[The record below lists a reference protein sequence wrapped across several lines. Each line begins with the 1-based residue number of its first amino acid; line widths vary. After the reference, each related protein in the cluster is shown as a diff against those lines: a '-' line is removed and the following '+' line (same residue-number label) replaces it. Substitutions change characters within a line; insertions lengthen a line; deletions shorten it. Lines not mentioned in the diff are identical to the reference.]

1 MTQEIS
7 ISWQLYM
14 SITKVSIMFNL
25 HSPARLS
32 TPTTDK
38 APHLMEVPSNS
49 FNVDTPIGR
58 SCMNVLRYA
67 QNCTDLQSLP
77 ISGEVRVW
85 INNCVCTYVCV
96 CVCVYMCMCTCAC
109 IYVYMCIH
117 VYYVHTGMYT
127 CLHACTCV
135 FYFQH
140 VAAISHC
147 SKTLLQV
154 PLLLPKYFFN
164 RHQQTSIKVRF

>member
-1 MTQEIS
+1 
-7 ISWQLYM
+7 M
-14 SITKVSIMFNL
+14 SVTKVSIMFNL

-85 INNCVCTYVCV
+85 INNCVCVCTYVCACACA
-96 CVCVYMCMCTCAC
+96 CVCVYMCMCTCTC
-109 IYVYMCIH
+109 ICVYMCIH
-117 VYYVHTGMYT
+117 VYYIHTGVYT
-127 CLHACTCV
+127 CLHACTC
-135 FYFQH
+135 FLFSARCCNQ
-140 VAAISHC
+140 S
-147 SKTLLQV
+147 L
-154 PLLLPKYFFN
+154 F
-164 RHQQTSIKVRF
+164 

>member
-1 MTQEIS
+1 
-7 ISWQLYM
+7 M
-14 SITKVSIMFNL
+14 SVTKVSIMFNL

-85 INNCVCTYVCV
+85 INNCVCVYVCV
-96 CVCVYMCMCTCAC
+96 CVHVYVHVYMYLCIYVHPCVLYTYRCVYMLTCMH
-109 IYVYMCIH
+109 MFF
-117 VYYVHTGMYT
+117 
-127 CLHACTCV
+127 V
-135 FYFQH
+135 F
-140 VAAISHC
+140 SM
-147 SKTLLQV
+147 LLQSV
-154 PLLLPKYFFN
+154 IVLKHYYKFHYCCQNISLTDTSRHPL
-164 RHQQTSIKVRF
+164 R

>member
-1 MTQEIS
+1 
-7 ISWQLYM
+7 
-14 SITKVSIMFNL
+14 MFNL

-96 CVCVYMCMCTCAC
+96 CMCV
-109 IYVYMCIH
+109 
-117 VYYVHTGMYT
+117 
-127 CLHACTCV
+127 CTCV
-135 FYFQH
+135 CARVHVSVYICASMCIIYIQVCIHAYMHAHVFCFQH

>member
-1 MTQEIS
+1 
-7 ISWQLYM
+7 M

-96 CVCVYMCMCTCAC
+96 CVCVCVHVYVHACMYLC
-109 IYVYMCIH
+109 IYVHPCVLCTYRYVYML
-117 VYYVHTGMYT
+117 T
-127 CLHACTCV
+127 CMHMC